1 MLTLLL
7 PAVVLV
13 VFGHV
18 GFFSLVMSLFRIRVC
33 LAFIMTLHLTI
44 NSYQPLFD
52 ESFASVAA
60 PVHQSTDV
68 GESITSAQAGPSSG
82 ISLSPE
88 IVALIAQS
96 VQAAKVAERAKT
108 STLLT
113 MSFTPGAI
121 GGVPMISTPTANVAQ
136 PSAGRPVSTSSVMV
150 PSFAP
155 TFTAPALPAISFT
168 ANTAS
173 SLGRSSHDAMVSVP
187 PTSASVM
194 ADQPFVVGHGISPVM
209 VKLVFQIVTV
219 KYVDLCDLLPVN
231 LQAKEPNPSPP
242 FWCCT
247 FLTTG
252 GTFCNIS
259 FSSFVHICILA
270 AMFGWPMTGPF
281 MSMQWPHSSRTGR
294 V

>member
-13 VFGHV
+13 AFCRVV
-18 GFFSLVMSLFRIRVC
+18 FFSLVLSLFRIRVRF
-33 LAFIMTLHLTI
+33 AFIMTLHLTI
-44 NSYQPLFD
+44 NSYRPLFD
-52 ESFASVAA
+52 ESSASVAA

-68 GESITSAQAGPSSG
+68 GKSITSAQAGPSSG
-82 ISLSPE
+82 VSLSPE
-88 IVALIAQS
+88 IVAVIAQS

-136 PSAGRPVSTSSVMV
+136 PSAGRPVSTSFVMV
-150 PSFAP
+150 PSFVP

-168 ANTAS
+168 ANKAS
-173 SLGRSSHDAMVSVP
+173 SLGRSSHDAMASVP

-194 ADQPFVVGHGISPVM
+194 ADQPFVVGPSISPVT

-231 LQAKEPNPSPP
+231 LQAKEPGPQ
-242 FWCCT
+242 
-247 FLTTG
+247 FLFHNCLVLTSQPKKL
-252 GTFCNIS
+252 C
-259 FSSFVHICILA
+259 
-270 AMFGWPMTGPF
+270 
-281 MSMQWPHSSRTGR
+281 
-294 V
+294 